1 MAQQTA
7 NSLKSKA
14 LSDLDTGKLPQALKK
29 AQLGIKKHP
38 KDADYQAIA
47 GFVLTEMKRYKQ
59 SIPHFAEA
67 SRMKPNDAQFVE
79 NLANA
84 LMQTGQIP
92 RALSYAEQKLE
103 RFPNNKE
110 LVRVIDEI
118 QLKGQN
124 WRLIIDHMTKKL
136 EKDPDNAEVLSSRA
150 RAYKQ
155 VGFSDYSSRDIS
167 RAYEIAPEKENVALA
182 KAADLHQSGDKEGSK
197 TVLRSVLETNPTC
210 AAALYQMSLM
220 VDNDDAGDLAHA
232 VDTAISESDH
242 AVSVLVFAKAQL
254 ISIEDGLNAALP
266 YFAQA
271 NAIQYDVN
279 PYDSAFEEDRFEEFC
294 KMFPLDAPAVT
305 AGHSDAPTPIFVIG
319 QPRSGTTLMEMML
332 SSAPDIAGCGEL
344 TIAGELS
351 QPIIESGKP
360 FDADA
365 ATEFAAEYRNLM
377 PPIPEGSAAFVDK
390 LPHNYQRLGFILSAF
405 PNARVINMLRD
416 PRDVGLSKWIRRF
429 HAPGMRY
436 ASNLESIAHSA
447 NLYRRYISH
456 WDKVFS
462 DRILTIRYEDL
473 VADPKTFSQQVAT
486 FCGIDW
492 DERMMSPEK
501 NTRQVR
507 TASTDQVRKKISTSS
522 IGGWREVADQIQP
535 MLGGLDQALWPEYKF
550 D

>member
-14 LSDLDTGKLPQALKK
+14 LADLETGKLPQALKK

-67 SRMKPNDAQFVE
+67 SRMKPDDAQFVE

-124 WRLIIDHMTKKL
+124 WRLIIDHTTNKL
-136 EKDPDNAEVLSSRA
+136 EKDPDNADLLWLRA
-150 RAYKQ
+150 RAYGE
-155 VGFSDYSSRDIS
+155 VGFSDHSSQDIA
-167 RAYEIAPEKENVALA
+167 RAYGIAPENEKIALS
-182 KAADLHQSGDKEGSK
+182 KAVDLYQTGDKEGSK
-197 TVLRSVLETNPTC
+197 TILRAVLERNKFC

-220 VDNDDAGDLAHA
+220 VDNDHAESLARA

-242 AVSVLVFAKAQL
+242 ANSVLEFAKAHL
-254 ISIEDGLNAALP
+254 ISKRDGLFSALP
-266 YFAQA
+266 HFARA
-271 NAIQYDVN
+271 NAIQHNVN
-279 PYDSAFEEDRFEEFC
+279 PYDSTQEEKRFKEISAF
-294 KMFPLDAPAVT
+294 FPLNVPPAT
-305 AGHSDAPTPIFVIG
+305 AGVSDGPKPIFVVG

-351 QPIIESGKP
+351 QKVRESGKP

-365 ATEFAAEYRNLM
+365 AAECAAEFRRLM
-377 PPIPEGSAAFVDK
+377 PPLPESSTAFVDK
-390 LPHNYQRLGFILSAF
+390 MPHNYQRLGFIMSAF

-429 HAPGMRY
+429 HSPGMRY

-447 NLYRRYISH
+447 NLYRCYLSH
-456 WDKVFS
+456 WEKLFG
-462 DRILTIRYEDL
+462 DRILTVRYEDL
-473 VADPKTFSQQVAT
+473 VVDPKTCIQQVAA

-492 DERMMSPEK
+492 DERMMTPEK
-501 NTRQVR
+501 NTMKVR
-507 TASTDQVRKKISTSS
+507 TASTDQVRKKISTGS
-522 IGGWREVADQIQP
+522 IGGWQEVADQIQP
-535 MLGGLDQALWPEYKF
+535 MLDGLDQALWPEYRF